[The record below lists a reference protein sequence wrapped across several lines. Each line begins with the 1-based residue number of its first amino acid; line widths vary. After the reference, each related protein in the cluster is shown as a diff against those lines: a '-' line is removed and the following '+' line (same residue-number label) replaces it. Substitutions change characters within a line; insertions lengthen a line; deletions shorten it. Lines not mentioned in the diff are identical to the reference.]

1 MEVDNTESR
10 KKSSYYQ
17 KKKSLTFLL
26 FVDFPLTLDNRRQA
40 VVL

>member
-17 KKKSLTFLL
+17 KKKKLNFLVICW
-26 FVDFPLTLDNRRQA
+26 FSTDTWQ
-40 VVL
+40 